1 MISSAIFK
9 RKSTCN
15 LWNKRVQINKDF
27 SDELFRIFQYRHSR
41 VFYILFIFS
50 VGVKY
55 SNILNPYKYLKL
67 SVTTNTY
74 NLLDVLMGFKFS
86 FYELSLFITLK
97 MDK

>member
-1 MISSAIFK
+1 M
-9 RKSTCN
+9 
-15 LWNKRVQINKDF
+15 
-27 SDELFRIFQYRHSR
+27 
-41 VFYILFIFS
+41 
-50 VGVKY
+50 GVKY
-55 SNILNPYKYLKL
+55 SNILNPYRYLKL

>member
-1 MISSAIFK
+1 MSYSEFSNIVIAESSIFY
-9 RKSTCN
+9 
-15 LWNKRVQINKDF
+15 
-27 SDELFRIFQYRHSR
+27 LF
-41 VFYILFIFS
+41 FS

-55 SNILNPYKYLKL
+55 SNILNPYRYLKL

>member
-1 MISSAIFK
+1 MSYSEFSNIVIAESS
-9 RKSTCN
+9 
-15 LWNKRVQINKDF
+15 
-27 SDELFRIFQYRHSR
+27 
-41 VFYILFIFS
+41 VFYLFFS
-50 VGVKY
+50 VGVNY
-55 SNILNPYKYLKL
+55 SNILNPYRYLKL

>member
-1 MISSAIFK
+1 MSYSEFSNIVIAESSI
-9 RKSTCN
+9 
-15 LWNKRVQINKDF
+15 
-27 SDELFRIFQYRHSR
+27 
-41 VFYILFIFS
+41 FIFS

-55 SNILNPYKYLKL
+55 SNILNPYRYLKL

>member
-1 MISSAIFK
+1 MNISAIFK
-9 RKSTCN
+9 RKSTYN

-55 SNILNPYKYLKL
+55 SNILNPYRYLKL

-74 NLLDVLMGFKFS
+74 NLLDVLMRFKFS

>member
-1 MISSAIFK
+1 MSFSEFSNIVIAESSIFY
-9 RKSTCN
+9 
-15 LWNKRVQINKDF
+15 
-27 SDELFRIFQYRHSR
+27 LF
-41 VFYILFIFS
+41 FS

-55 SNILNPYKYLKL
+55 SNILNPYRYLKL

>member
-1 MISSAIFK
+1 MSYSEFSNIVIAESSIFY
-9 RKSTCN
+9 
-15 LWNKRVQINKDF
+15 
-27 SDELFRIFQYRHSR
+27 LF
-41 VFYILFIFS
+41 FY

-55 SNILNPYKYLKL
+55 SNILNPYRYLKL

-74 NLLDVLMGFKFS
+74 NLLDVLMRFKFS

>member
-1 MISSAIFK
+1 MSYSEFSNIVIAESSIFY
-9 RKSTCN
+9 
-15 LWNKRVQINKDF
+15 
-27 SDELFRIFQYRHSR
+27 LF
-41 VFYILFIFS
+41 FS

-55 SNILNPYKYLKL
+55 SNILNPYRYLKL
-67 SVTTNTY
+67 SVTTNTCTY

>member
-1 MISSAIFK
+1 MSYSECSNIVIAESSIFY
-9 RKSTCN
+9 
-15 LWNKRVQINKDF
+15 
-27 SDELFRIFQYRHSR
+27 LF
-41 VFYILFIFS
+41 FS

-55 SNILNPYKYLKL
+55 SNILNPYRYLKL